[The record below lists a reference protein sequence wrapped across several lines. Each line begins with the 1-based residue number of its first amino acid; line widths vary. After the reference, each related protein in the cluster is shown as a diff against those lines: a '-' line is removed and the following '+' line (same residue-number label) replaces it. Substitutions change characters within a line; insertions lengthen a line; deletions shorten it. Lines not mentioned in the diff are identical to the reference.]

1 MPEAFAHKAGSSRAG
16 LGPKLSAYS
25 RELALSAVAAVRVQ
39 NMNSQQSPSLFRL
52 VHGIRAAVQAFFKA
66 DVALQ
71 RQTDGVHIVLKD
83 RPPPAPKP
91 GKPATREELVARR
104 DKEELQLMLEQ
115 LAQLLDELPETRDTL
130 RHLVF
135 VEKAL
140 AKKGLRALHKL
151 PLDVLQRALE
161 QLEGLVTNW
170 TPAGLASLRSR
181 MAVSIIDREHMDP
194 EAEADAFRTAAV
206 IDTMPVVPQAA
217 QAAECSDDEALAA
230 AYAALGDVAPGAVA
244 MQGELSSPSARAI
257 EREVMRPLS
266 RAGTAPDAIK
276 LRELQH

>member
-1 MPEAFAHKAGSSRAG
+1 M
-16 LGPKLSAYS
+16 
-25 RELALSAVAAVRVQ
+25 
-39 NMNSQQSPSLFRL
+39 
-52 VHGIRAAVQAFFKA
+52 GIRGAVQAFFKA
-66 DVALQ
+66 DLALQ

-83 RPPPAPKP
+83 RPAPAPKP
-91 GKPATREELVARR
+91 GKAPTREEVTALR
-104 DKEELQLMLEQ
+104 DKEELRLMLEQ
-115 LAQLLDELPETRDTL
+115 LAGLLDELPETRDTL

-194 EAEADAFRTAAV
+194 EAEADAYRTAAV
-206 IDTMPVVPQAA
+206 MDTMPIAPEVGQSV
-217 QAAECSDDEALAA
+217 ECSDDEALAA

-244 MQGELSSPSARAI
+244 MQGELTSPSARAM
-257 EREVMRPLS
+257 EREVMRPLT
-266 RAGTAPDAIK
+266 RAGTPADAIK